1 MGKIVKTEIDEAVY
15 ATLTELATRN
25 GRSLEEE
32 VGAILS
38 QATGYP
44 NRAALV
50 EELRREQEEMAKK
63 YGVFSDSTPFIREW
77 RDE

>member
-1 MGKIVKTEIDEAVY
+1 MGKIVRTEVDEAVY

-38 QATGYP
+38 QAAYP
-44 NRAALV
+44 NRAVLV
-50 EELRREQEEMAKK
+50 EELRREQDELAQK
-63 YGVFSDSTPFIREW
+63 YGVFPDSTPLIREW
-77 RDE
+77 RDQ